1 MKYLII
7 IFLGLFLF
15 SVNSDDK
22 NNKKNKKQELY
33 EKILKECS
41 SKLDTNRY
49 GVYDYIKYIYY
60 GQGLDLDCFKK
71 KLDKDSIIKAN
82 IVSKQKLN
90 SKIEDYSIELV
101 KITSISNQCHKGES
115 EYFCIN
121 NLVLDG
127 NSFFYINNDYK
138 DISTKPIIKD
148 LLHIKVHEST
158 HTKNLTY
165 DMKKK
170 KLSELGDGDLIFKKD
185 FILKRGV
192 KSYWFKG
199 DKSLGP
205 FWYDV
210 KVDFEGNYL
219 ELINYE
225 GPNGRECFTYEEL
238 EGSSEK
244 LRETFKKQNLKE
256 FCVWRK

>member
-1 MKYLII
+1 MGNK
-7 IFLGLFLF
+7 
-15 SVNSDDK
+15 VDETTHDK
-22 NNKKNKKQELY
+22 NYTYNM
-33 EKILKECS
+33 
-41 SKLDTNRY
+41 
-49 GVYDYIKYIYY
+49 
-60 GQGLDLDCFKK
+60 
-71 KLDKDSIIKAN
+71 
-82 IVSKQKLN
+82 
-90 SKIEDYSIELV
+90 
-101 KITSISNQCHKGES
+101 TSN
-115 EYFCIN
+115 
-121 NLVLDG
+121 
-127 NSFFYINNDYK
+127 
-138 DISTKPIIKD
+138 T
-148 LLHIKVHEST
+148 
-158 HTKNLTY
+158 
-165 DMKKK
+165 
-170 KLSELGDGDLIFKKD
+170 LSELGDGDLIFKKD